1 MTTVFSTT
9 LIFVY
14 AQAQCP
20 IVGPLVPR
28 TRGPK
33 VQRLQFTSLESFDTI
48 LIMEIFRNLYAN
60 QGGILSAE
68 KGFLMALV
76 RDHYN
81 TEMHF
86 TAVHADLPSLTHLA

>member
-1 MTTVFSTT
+1 V
-9 LIFVY
+9 
-14 AQAQCP
+14 
-20 IVGPLVPR
+20 
-28 TRGPK
+28 
-33 VQRLQFTSLESFDTI
+33 QFTSLESFDTI

-68 KGFLMALV
+68 KGFLMELV

-86 TAVHADLPSLTHLA
+86 TAVHADLRETRAFSMSPMSQKVVSLNMSISIHTLLL